1 MMTARRLVIA
11 IAFLGIV
18 FMASRPMIDTDTW
31 WHLRTGQ
38 WILDHHALPEVDRFS
53 FTRSG
58 TAWYYPAWLSEILMV
73 KVFSI
78 AGLPGLNLLF
88 ACLIVLSCIVI
99 FLTMRGDPYLRM
111 VVLVFAAG
119 ASEIYWSARPQIFTF
134 LFSACFFY
142 CLREFLQGRKNIL
155 WILPILMV
163 LWVNTHAGFFMG
175 FVFLLLAVVK
185 EGLHF
190 LSSHDEYSPDRL
202 RKFLWVSG
210 TGVACFLTCGI
221 NPSGWKIIAY
231 PFQTVSVQFLQ
242 NFIQEWQTPNFHY
255 WNAQLF
261 LILFFITWAVIA
273 FSPKPFDA
281 GDFFLLAIIGYMG
294 FLAGRNTYF
303 LSIIAPALILDYGQ
317 PILESRLP
325 GWAPS
330 KVTSKILGVV
340 NVAILAAATIGVA
353 VLVVQNNT
361 LATIETV
368 IRREIP
374 VDAVEFLSKNPGWG
388 RMFNS
393 YNWGS
398 YLLWN
403 LPSYPVFVD
412 GRTDLY
418 DDEILNQYIHVV
430 DARAG
435 WQDILQ
441 TWNIH
446 VMFLDPSAPILQV
459 LIAEGWQ
466 VRYQDDQSVILL
478 RPLQNAV
485 PIK

>member
-1 MMTARRLVIA
+1 MTVRRLVIA

-38 WILDHHALPEVDRFS
+38 WILDNHALPGVDRFS

-58 TAWYYPAWLSEILMV
+58 AAWYYPAWLSEILMV
-73 KVFSI
+73 EVFSI

-88 ACLIVLSCIVI
+88 TVLIVLSCFVI
-99 FLTMRGDPYLRM
+99 FLTMQGDPYLRAA
-111 VVLVFAAG
+111 VLVLAAG
-119 ASEIYWSARPQIFTF
+119 AAEIFWSARPQIFTF

-142 CLREFLQGRKNIL
+142 CLREFLQGRKNLL

-175 FVFLLLAVVK
+175 FVFLLLAVVHQ
-185 EGLHF
+185 GLRI
-190 LSSHDEYSPDRL
+190 LSSHDEHSPDQI
-202 RKFLWVSG
+202 RKFVWISG
-210 TGVACFLTCGI
+210 IGVACFLTSWI
-221 NPSGWKIIAY
+221 NPSGLKILAY

-242 NFIQEWQTPNFHY
+242 NYIQEWQVPNFHY
-255 WNAQLF
+255 WDAQLF
-261 LILFFITWAVIA
+261 LILLFFTWAVIA
-273 FSPKPFDA
+273 FSPKPLDA
-281 GDFFLLAIIGYMG
+281 GDFFLLAIISYTG

-303 LSIIAPALILDYGQ
+303 LSIIAPALIMDYGQ
-317 PILESRLP
+317 PILESKFP
-325 GWAPS
+325 GWSPGKA
-330 KVTSKILGVV
+330 TSRILGVV
-340 NVAILAAATIGVA
+340 NIAILSAATIGVA
-353 VLVVQNNT
+353 AGAVQSIT
-361 LATIETV
+361 PASLDAA
-368 IRREIP
+368 IRRQIP

-418 DDEILNQYIHVV
+418 DDEILTQYLTVV
-430 DARAG
+430 NARAG
-435 WQDILQ
+435 WQNVLQAWDIQ
-441 TWNIH
+441 
-446 VMFLDPSAPILQV
+446 VVFLDPSAPILQV
-459 LIAEGWQ
+459 LLTEGWQ
-466 VRYQDDQSVILL
+466 VRYQDHQSVILL
-478 RPLQNAV
+478 RPAQNAF
-485 PIK
+485 PLQ